1 MVCHKYSTWAIN
13 STNTTVGKNDAKLS
27 KMYYIMKT
35 YIFLIFPLGF
45 LLLQSTQHYLL
56 IIMSYN

>member
-35 YIFLIFPLGF
+35 YLFDISSWF
-45 LLLQSTQHYLL
+45 STSTKHSTLF
-56 IIMSYN
+56 INNNVI